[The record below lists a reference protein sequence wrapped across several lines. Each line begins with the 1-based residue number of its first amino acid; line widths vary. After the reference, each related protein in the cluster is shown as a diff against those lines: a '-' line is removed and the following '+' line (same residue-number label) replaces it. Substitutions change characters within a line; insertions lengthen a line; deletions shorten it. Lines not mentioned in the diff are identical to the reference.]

1 MNIVTRLI
9 QVIHWMSFMA
19 ANFFILLI
27 IYGHFSGLQSF
38 NLGEFI
44 RVLLFVEGDNEAIYF
59 AMLFYSA
66 FLIIPFIRYI
76 IFGRIGWFPWSP
88 FRKE

>member
-1 MNIVTRLI
+1 MNILARLI

-27 IYGHFSGLQSF
+27 IYGHFSGLRSF

-66 FLIIPFIRYI
+66 FLIMPFIRYI
-76 IFGRIGWFPWSP
+76 IFGKFGWFPWTP
-88 FRKE
+88 IRKE